1 MKQTPVSTRSPDVET
16 LAAGSVAL
24 LPHWGC
30 IDADGPEAEAFLQ
43 AQLTSDVAAIAPD
56 GIGIGGYCTPKGRL
70 LATFVLARRPA
81 GFRLL
86 TGRDVQQTSAKRLA
100 MYVLRAKLKIHDRGD
115 DIAVL
120 GAWGDA
126 APGALAQAGL
136 EPPAAQGHA
145 VWREEACV
153 LALPPVAVDGRNIGR
168 WLVAAPADQADA
180 LADRLGQRLAPVSA
194 DVDRWLE
201 VLSGVPRITEAT
213 REAYVPQ
220 MINYEL
226 VGGVGFRK
234 GCYPG
239 QEIVARTQYLGKL
252 KRRMFAA
259 RLAEQPADESA
270 WAPGAPVLADGA
282 REPVGSVVLSAPAPG
297 GGVALLVEYRMQAAA
312 GAVLRVAGEPL
323 MAGELPYAV
332 PDSAAAAD

>member
-1 MKQTPVSTRSPDVET
+1 MKRIPVTTRSPDIET
-16 LAAGSVAL
+16 IAAGSLAL

-30 IDADGPEAEAFLQ
+30 IDADGPEVEAFLQ

-56 GIGIGGYCTPKGRL
+56 GVGIGGYCTPKGRL
-70 LATFVLARRPA
+70 LATFVLARRPT

-86 TGRDVQQTSAKRLA
+86 TSRDVRQATAKRLS
-100 MYVLRAKLKIHDRGD
+100 MYVLRAKLKIHDRGED
-115 DIAVL
+115 VAVL
-120 GAWGDA
+120 GVWGDA

-136 EPPAAQGHA
+136 EPPAEGHA
-145 VWREEACV
+145 VWRDEACV
-153 LALPPVAVDGRNIGR
+153 LALSPVAAGGRNIGR
-168 WLVAAPADQADA
+168 WLVAAPADQAAA
-180 LADRLGQRLAPVSA
+180 LADRLGQQLAPASA
-194 DVDRWLE
+194 EVDRWLE

-259 RLAEQPADESA
+259 SLASRPPDEAA

-282 REPVGSVVLSAPAPG
+282 QEPVGSVVLSAPAPG
-297 GGVALLVEYRMQAAA
+297 DGVALLVEYRMQAAA

-323 MAGELPYAV
+323 VAGELPYAV
-332 PDSAAAAD
+332 PDTATAAG